1 MSGEKER
8 SIRAPLL
15 LMAFLFL
22 FGSLSMLTWGVASA
36 IKGPS
41 LLGDGYDPSTYGFDL
56 ESITV
61 DVNHVVATGNSRDF
75 LLPYRDPAHVSG
87 KSVSDMNASRKRS
100 WQKEVVSS
108 DRVIGVSINGESRAY
123 PLFIVNAHEIIL
135 DELGGVPIA
144 VTYSPLIDGVGVFN
158 RKINGETVDFGVSGL
173 LLDSSLLFYEVAD
186 SPELCSVYEQM
197 SGEAI
202 LGPRAGTALKRIPGV
217 VIHRWDVWLK
227 DHPETTVILRDP
239 GSLGRYK
246 RISYER
252 YFDGNSWL
260 VTPRGEIPAG
270 AKDRMLGVREVGT
283 QEWTV
288 LDLEALRA
296 AANGNQVVER
306 VIGDTPLR
314 IELPS
319 NLGRVNTLRI
329 LEGVELEFLPSLR
342 ISWVHRDHAADS

>member
-1 MSGEKER
+1 MSGEQER
-8 SIRAPLL
+8 SIRVPLL

-22 FGSLSMLTWGVASA
+22 LGSLSMLTWGVVSA

-56 ESITV
+56 SSLVVEPS
-61 DVNHVVATGNSRDF
+61 HVVASGNSRDF
-75 LLPYRDPAHVSG
+75 LLPYRDPKYVSG
-87 KSVSDMNASRKRS
+87 KSVSGMNASRKRS

-144 VTYSPLIDGVGVFN
+144 VTYSPLIDGVGVFI
-158 RKINGETVDFGVSGL
+158 RERNGETVDFGVSGL
-173 LLDSSLLFYEVAD
+173 LLDSSLLFYEVVDVAE
-186 SPELCSVYEQM
+186 SSSLYEQM
-197 SGEAI
+197 SGRAI
-202 LGPRAGTALKRIPGV
+202 LGPRVNTTLERVPGV
-217 VIHRWDVWLK
+217 AIYRWDLWLK
-227 DHPETTVILRDP
+227 DHPDSTVILRDP

-260 VTPRGEIPAG
+260 VTPRGEIPQG
-270 AKDRMLGVREVGT
+270 AKDRMLGVREAGT
-283 QEWTV
+283 EEWTV

-296 AANGNQVVER
+296 EADQQLIVER
-306 VIGDTPLR
+306 IIGDTPLR

-319 NLGRVNTLRI
+319 GLGKVNTVRI
-329 LEGVELEFLPSLR
+329 LEGTDLEFLPSLR
-342 ISWVHRDHAADS
+342 ISWIHRPHTPDR